1 MHPTST
7 KWTLGIV
14 LSSTFQGFQ
23 NIDVCRNLFVAL
35 CNCITCH
42 NQTSLRLYQR
52 NTIQGELFYT
62 FIHSS
67 PFSLINLYDSQES
80 IQISHLTIF
89 ETRTISLIHGGPPLE
104 GSLFWTPLRFW
115 WNKILVLL
123 RFEFPI
129 LVDCALVKT
138 RTLHPCCWKGANTPF
153 SLTFEILPVKQDV
166 GVVGRRSSPFC
177 FLQNIS
183 SVKQVAVSHSAG
195 QNSRRLDK

>member
-1 MHPTST
+1 MHSTST

-80 IQISHLTIF
+80 LQISHLTMF

-115 WNKILVLL
+115 WNKIWVLL

-138 RTLHPCCWKGANTPF
+138 RTLHPCCWKVAYSFFFDFWDFAGETRCGCCWEEKFPF
-153 SLTFEILPVKQDV
+153 LLPAKHFEREA
-166 GVVGRRSSPFC
+166 GGR
-177 FLQNIS
+177 
-183 SVKQVAVSHSAG
+183 
-195 QNSRRLDK
+195 